1 VIVFG
6 ANSAEIDSPVS
17 RLLDLWGPRI
27 MKRVV
32 LFGAVIMLLA
42 GAARPVSAD
51 PSPPRLDPVAT
62 WNQLAMETV
71 RVTRASDADAA
82 RSYAMV
88 NAAIYDAVNG
98 IAARHDHRD
107 RAFLLTPPAGAP
119 ALGDQRAAAVT
130 AAHAVLV
137 RLYPAE
143 ATRFDGQLA
152 ADLAQLGGGAEVA
165 AGRAWGRA
173 VGDHV
178 VDVRAA
184 DGSRPVETQAGGT
197 GPGVFPLSWSGVQYR
212 NMIPFGIAD
221 AAPYVAPAPPP
232 LDGLDYAAAFAEARL
247 VGDLNIAD
255 PAKLALY
262 QYWSLPAGSAQPPG
276 EWVKIALEI
285 AAGRSLP
292 LTAKSRLLAL
302 LGVTLS
308 DVSIP
313 TVRTKFVHRH
323 WRPETA
329 IQQAD
334 TDGNPYTDKDEA
346 WKARAGSPGG
356 TPEYISGHSSF
367 SAAAA
372 AILAGFFCADR
383 IAFTHVTDSAPI
395 DPATGRPME
404 RGFASLSDAAAD
416 AGRSR
421 VVGGSHFEF
430 SNQAGLAMGRRVAAE
445 ILAGKLLYTTGPSHH
460 GQCPL

>member
-1 VIVFG
+1 MRFG
-6 ANSAEIDSPVS
+6 DGLGRGHSGQSSTIGGQAMKPVA
-17 RLLDLWGPRI
+17 L
-27 MKRVV
+27 VTV
-32 LFGAVIMLLA
+32 VIMLLA
-42 GAARPVSAD
+42 GAAGPVRAAA
-51 PSPPRLDPVAT
+51 PAPPDLDPVTT
-62 WNQLAMETV
+62 WNGLALETV
-71 RVTRASDADAA
+71 RTTRASDADAA

-107 RAFLLTPPAGAP
+107 RAFLLTPSSGAP
-119 ALGDQRAAAVT
+119 ARGDQQAAAMT

-137 RLYPAE
+137 RLYPE
-143 ATRFDGQLA
+143 QATRFDEQLA
-152 ADLAQLGGGAEVA
+152 VDLAKLGGGAKVA
-165 AGRAWGRA
+165 AGRAWGQK

-178 VDVRAA
+178 VNVRAA
-184 DGSRPVETQAGGT
+184 DGARPVETQAGGT
-197 GPGVFPLSWSGVQYR
+197 GPGVFPMSWSGVQYR
-212 NMIPFGIAD
+212 DMVPFGIAD
-221 AAPYVAPAPPP
+221 AARYVAPGPPP
-232 LDGLDYAAAFAEARL
+232 LDSLDYAAAVAEIKL
-247 VGDLNIAD
+247 VGNLNIAD
-255 PAKLALY
+255 PAKLAHY
-262 QYWSLPAGSAQPPG
+262 QYWSLPTGSAQPPG

-285 AAGRSLP
+285 AASRSLS

-302 LGVTLS
+302 LGVALS

-313 TVRTKFVHRH
+313 TVRTKFIYRH

-334 TDGNPYTDKDEA
+334 TDGNPYTDKDET

-367 SAAAA
+367 SAAGATV
-372 AILAGFFCADR
+372 LAGFFCADR

-395 DPATGRPME
+395 DPTTGRPME
-404 RGFASLSDAAAD
+404 REFSSLSEAAAD

-421 VVGGSHFEF
+421 VVGGNHFEF
-430 SNQAGLAMGRRVAAE
+430 SNQAGLTMGRQVAAE
-445 ILAGKLLYTTGPSHH
+445 ILARRLLYTTGPTHH

>member
-1 VIVFG
+1 
-6 ANSAEIDSPVS
+6 
-17 RLLDLWGPRI
+17 
-27 MKRVV
+27 MKRIV
-32 LFGAVIMLLA
+32 LVGAVIVLLA
-42 GAARPVSAD
+42 GAAGPVRAEPSRPA
-51 PSPPRLDPVAT
+51 LDPVAT
-62 WNQLAMETV
+62 WNGLALETV
-71 RVTRASDADAA
+71 RLARASDADAA

-88 NAAIYDAVNG
+88 NAAVYDAVNG
-98 IAARHDHRD
+98 IAARHGHHD
-107 RAFLLTPPAGAP
+107 RAFLLTPPDGAP
-119 ALGDQRAAAVT
+119 PQGDQQAAAVS

-137 RLYPAE
+137 RLYPDR
-143 ATRFDGQLA
+143 ATRFDEQLA
-152 ADLAQLGGGAEVA
+152 ADLAHLGGGARVA
-165 AGRAWGRA
+165 AGRAWGKS

-178 VDVRAA
+178 VDARAA
-184 DGSRPVETQAGGT
+184 DGSRPVESQPGGT
-197 GPGVFPLSWSGVQYR
+197 GPGVFPLSWSGTQFR
-212 NMIPFGIAD
+212 NMVPFGIAD
-221 AAPYVAPAPPP
+221 AAPYVAPGPPP
-232 LDGLDYAAAFAEARL
+232 LDSLDYAAAFAEVKL
-247 VGDLNIAD
+247 VGNLNIAD

-292 LTAKSRLLAL
+292 LAAKSRLLAL
-302 LGVTLS
+302 LGVALA

-334 TDGNPYTDKDEA
+334 ADGNPYTDKDDT

-383 IAFTHVTDSAPI
+383 VSFTHVTDSAPL

-404 RGFASLSDAAAD
+404 RAFASFSEAAAD

-421 VVGGSHFEF
+421 VVGGNHFEF
-430 SNQAGLAMGRRVAAE
+430 SNQAGLTMGRKVAAE
-445 ILAGKLLYTTGPSHH
+445 ILATKLIYTTGPTHH

>member
-1 VIVFG
+1 
-6 ANSAEIDSPVS
+6 
-17 RLLDLWGPRI
+17 
-27 MKRVV
+27 MKRIV

-42 GAARPVSAD
+42 GAASPVRAD
-51 PSPPRLDPVAT
+51 PSAPDLDPVAT
-62 WNQLAMETV
+62 WNNLAIDAV
-71 RVTRASDADAA
+71 RTTRASDSDAA
-82 RSYAMV
+82 RSFAMV

-98 IAARHDHRD
+98 IAARRDRRD
-107 RAFLLTPPAGAP
+107 RAFLLTPPNGADGGHHGAP
-119 ALGDQRAAAVT
+119 PQGDQQAAAAT
-130 AAHAVLV
+130 AARAVLA
-137 RLYPAE
+137 RLYPGQA
-143 ATRFDGQLA
+143 ARFDEQLA
-152 ADLAQLGGGAEVA
+152 ADLGRLKGGAKVA
-165 AGRAWGRA
+165 AGRAWGQT

-197 GPGVFPLSWSGVQYR
+197 GPGVFPLSWSGTQYR
-212 NMIPFGIAD
+212 DMVPFGIAD
-221 AAPYVAPAPPP
+221 AAPYVASGPPP
-232 LDGLDYAAAFAEARL
+232 LDSLDYAAAFAEIKL
-247 VGDLNIAD
+247 VGNLNIPD

-276 EWVKIALEI
+276 EWVKIALEV
-285 AAGRSLP
+285 AASRSLP
-292 LTAKSRLLAL
+292 LAAKSRLLAL
-302 LGVTLS
+302 LGVALS

-313 TVRTKFVHRH
+313 TVRTKFLHRH

-334 TDGNPYTDKDEA
+334 TDGNPYTDKDET

-356 TPEYISGHSSF
+356 TPEYVSGHSSF
-367 SAAAA
+367 SAAGA

-383 IAFTHVTDSAPI
+383 VPFTHVTDSAPT

-404 RGFASLSDAAAD
+404 RTFAGFSEAAAD

-421 VVGGSHFEF
+421 VVGGNHFEF
-430 SNQAGLAMGRRVAAE
+430 SNQAGLTMGRKVAAE
-445 ILAGKLLYTTGPSHH
+445 ILDRKLLYTTGPTHH

>member
-1 VIVFG
+1 
-6 ANSAEIDSPVS
+6 
-17 RLLDLWGPRI
+17 
-27 MKRVV
+27 MKRLV
-32 LFGAVIMLLA
+32 LAGAVIMLLA

-51 PSPPRLDPVAT
+51 QSPSALDPVAT
-62 WNQLAMETV
+62 WNGLALETV
-71 RVTRASDADAA
+71 RVTRASDSDAA

-107 RAFLLTPPAGAP
+107 RAFLLTPPNGAP
-119 ALGDQRAAAVT
+119 AQGDQRAAAVA

-137 RLYPAE
+137 RLYPDQA
-143 ATRFDGQLA
+143 ARFDEQLA
-152 ADLAQLGGGAEVA
+152 ADLARLRGDAKVA
-165 AGRAWGRA
+165 AGRAWGQA

-178 VDVRAA
+178 VDLRTT

-212 NMIPFGIAD
+212 DMTPFAIAD
-221 AAPYVAPAPPP
+221 AAPYVAPGPPP
-232 LDGLDYAAAFAEARL
+232 LDSLDYAAAFAEIKL
-247 VGDLNIAD
+247 VGNLNIPD

-276 EWVKIALEI
+276 EWIKIALEI
-285 AAGRSLP
+285 AAGRP
-292 LTAKSRLLAL
+292 LGLAAKSRLFAL
-302 LGVTLS
+302 LAAALS

-313 TVRTKFVHRH
+313 TVRTKFIHRH

-356 TPEYISGHSSF
+356 TPEYVSGHSSF
-367 SAAAA
+367 SAAGA

-395 DPATGRPME
+395 DPDTGRPME
-404 RGFASLSDAAAD
+404 RSFASFSDAAAD

-421 VVGGSHFEF
+421 VVGGNHFEF
-430 SNQAGLAMGRRVAAE
+430 SNQAGLTMGRRVAAE
-445 ILAGKLLYTTGPSHH
+445 ILAHKLLYTSGPTHH

>member
-1 VIVFG
+1 MAHVVRFG
-6 ANSAEIDSPVS
+6 ADPAETD
-17 RLLDLWGPRI
+17 LDRFWTLGEA
-27 MKRVV
+27 MKRIV
-32 LFGAVIMLLA
+32 LAGAVIMLLA
-42 GAARPVSAD
+42 GTASPVRAD
-51 PSPPRLDPVAT
+51 SSPPDLDPVAT
-62 WNQLAMETV
+62 WNNLALDAV
-71 RVTRASDADAA
+71 RTTRASDADAA

-88 NAAIYDAVNG
+88 NAAIYDTVNG

-107 RAFLLTPPAGAP
+107 RAFLLTPPNGAP
-119 ALGDQRAAAVT
+119 AQGDQQAAAVT

-137 RLYPAE
+137 RLYPDQA
-143 ATRFDGQLA
+143 ARFDERLA
-152 ADLAQLGGGAEVA
+152 ADLARLKGGGKVA
-165 AGRAWGRA
+165 AGRAWGQV

-178 VDVRAA
+178 VEVRAA
-184 DGSRPVETQAGGT
+184 DGSRPVEIQAGGT

-212 NMIPFGIAD
+212 NMVPFGITD
-221 AAPYVAPAPPP
+221 AAPYVAPGPPP
-232 LDGLDYAAAFAEARL
+232 LDSLDYAAAFAEIKL
-247 VGDLNIAD
+247 VGNLNIPD

-285 AAGRSLP
+285 AAGRSLT
-292 LTAKSRLLAL
+292 LAAKSRLLAL
-302 LGVTLS
+302 LGVALS
-308 DVSIP
+308 DVSVP
-313 TVRTKFVHRH
+313 TARTKFVHRH

-367 SAAAA
+367 SAAGAG
-372 AILAGFFCADR
+372 ILAGFFCADR

-404 RGFASLSDAAAD
+404 RGFASFSDAAAD

-421 VVGGSHFEF
+421 VVGGNHFEF
-430 SNQAGLAMGRRVAAE
+430 SNQAGLTMGRRVAAE
-445 ILAGKLLYTTGPSHH
+445 ILDSKLLYTTGPTHH